1 MSLVILLILS
11 EDDVWCN
18 QINQIQVKQD
28 FKFYSDKQSGL
39 FSLGIW
45 LSYINISQSVRIGI
59 RPELLQASN
68 RKYNTWKSYNLG
80 NS

>member
-18 QINQIQVKQD
+18 QINQIQVKHD

-39 FSLGIW
+39 FSLGMW
-45 LSYINISQSVRIGI
+45 LT
-59 RPELLQASN
+59 
-68 RKYNTWKSYNLG
+68 YNTYLSEMFW
-80 NS
+80 NSIGHIVSP

>member
-18 QINQIQVKQD
+18 QINQIQVKHD

-39 FSLGIW
+39 FSLGMW
-45 LSYINISQSVRIGI
+45 LPNIIYLRFEISLS
-59 RPELLQASN
+59 
-68 RKYNTWKSYNLG
+68 
-80 NS
+80 

>member
-39 FSLGIW
+39 FSLGMW
-45 LSYINISQSVRIGI
+45 LTHTSMSEMI
-59 RPELLQASN
+59 
-68 RKYNTWKSYNLG
+68 
-80 NS
+80 

>member
-39 FSLGIW
+39 FSLGMW
-45 LSYINISQSVRIGI
+45 LTHPNISEMIWIGI
-59 RPELLQASN
+59 
-68 RKYNTWKSYNLG
+68 
-80 NS
+80 